1 MKYYILLLFA
11 FFTIASTA
19 QKNNKAY
26 KISYSRSSNG
36 KTIEGQDPILV
47 FSDSKETIITSE
59 NNISGKADFPFE
71 ETFVNSVKGQIKAS
85 QLGMTLIHEH
95 VLVELWPN

>member
-1 MKYYILLLFA
+1 MAVNFNPTTPHLSRRQFVATCAILPFLA
-11 FFTIASTA
+11 
-19 QKNNKAY
+19 N
-26 KISYSRSSNG
+26 
-36 KTIEGQDPILV
+36 
-47 FSDSKETIITSE
+47 
-59 NNISGKADFPFE
+59 FPFE